1 MESVGVENIRQNKAM
16 EWEGNNL
23 LLEIDTRKEAIIEQY
38 QRYLETMTREE
49 LIEILT
55 INQTDCSLVESIMD
69 IDNMGSDNCDFEPV

>member
-1 MESVGVENIRQNKAM
+1 MSDSPDE
-16 EWEGNNL
+16 
-23 LLEIDTRKEAIIEQY
+23 RKEAIIEQY
-38 QRYLETMTREE
+38 QQYLETRTREE